1 MKKSLQYG
9 RRRKNRTMRKISTT
23 EAVVALANKILDVQ
37 QALNDAF
44 TYKRKLHLSCTLE
57 RTMQENEREFG
68 NKRYAETE
76 RLLKVIHFQIFREA
90 KIFAADP
97 QKFIDKW
104 KTIKET
110 ILIHEPV
117 MKREEFV

>member
-57 RTMQENEREFG
+57 RTMQEIEREFG